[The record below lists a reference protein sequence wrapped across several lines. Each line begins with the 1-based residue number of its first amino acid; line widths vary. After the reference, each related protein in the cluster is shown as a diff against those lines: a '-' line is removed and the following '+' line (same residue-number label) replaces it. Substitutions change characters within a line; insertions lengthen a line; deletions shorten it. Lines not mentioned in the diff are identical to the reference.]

1 MKILKNKTFILTTTS
16 LILSTLSLI
25 SKAIIFFTK
34 IGLLNQE
41 NQSFNIIKSV
51 DAGIEIIAI
60 VTSILLAII
69 GIIGLYLMIKSKNT
83 DEKKELDNEQLKIK
97 NLVQTTKTD
106 CSLILNITI
115 IFSEEDKERFL
126 KNLDSLGIPYNTK
139 IFDGDSESLKEFL
152 NSNKIV
158 INKRERKIDEN
169 RISDSVCQNN
179 VELQIDIIKLQ
190 LKDIKNNDYK
200 LPIPDLKNL
209 NYSNEGETMNK
220 NSQESP

>member
-16 LILSTLSLI
+16 LILSTLALI